1 MLREILFIGGQD
13 LRQVLRARETL
24 MWVFVMPILFF
35 WFIGS
40 VTGGFARPTKESPDA
55 LVLDAPDDAGFLVDE
70 LERRLTERFY
80 RVERSDTTGA
90 IARHVTVPAA
100 FTDSVLAGVPTQLRY
115 EYRDT
120 GLGGDYERIRVG
132 RAAYTVLADLSVV
145 SQDSAAVVDP
155 AAFAE
160 LAAMPRALTVDVKPA
175 GKRQVIPTGFSQ
187 SVPGIMVMFTLL
199 VMSTSGAVLLVIERR
214 QGLLRRLASAP
225 LDRRSIVL
233 GKWAGRLVV
242 GLVQIGFAMLAG
254 TVLFGMDWGPD
265 LPFVFLVM
273 LVYAALMASIGLLLG
288 SVARSEGQAVA
299 VGVISANVL
308 GALGGCWWPIEI
320 TPAWMQKLAL
330 FLPTGWAMNALHKL
344 VAFGAGPMSIVPHVV
359 GMSIV
364 AALVLAA
371 TARLFRFD

>member
-1 MLREILFIGGQD
+1 
-13 LRQVLRARETL
+13 
-24 MWVFVMPILFF
+24 
-35 WFIGS
+35 
-40 VTGGFARPTKESPDA
+40 
-55 LVLDAPDDAGFLVDE
+55 
-70 LERRLTERFY
+70 
-80 RVERSDTTGA
+80 
-90 IARHVTVPAA
+90 
-100 FTDSVLAGVPTQLRY
+100 
-115 EYRDT
+115 
-120 GLGGDYERIRVG
+120 
-132 RAAYTVLADLSVV
+132 
-145 SQDSAAVVDP
+145 
-155 AAFAE
+155 
-160 LAAMPRALTVDVKPA
+160 
-175 GKRQVIPTGFSQ
+175 
-187 SVPGIMVMFTLL
+187 MVMFTLL
-199 VMSTSGAVLLVIERR
+199 VMATSGAVLLVIERR

-320 TPAWMQKLAL
+320 TPAWMQKLAM

-344 VAFGAGPMSIVPHVV
+344 VAFGAGPGSIVPHVV
-359 GMSIV
+359 GMTI
-364 AALVLAA
+364 AAVLVLAA

>member
-1 MLREILFIGGQD
+1 
-13 LRQVLRARETL
+13 
-24 MWVFVMPILFF
+24 
-35 WFIGS
+35 
-40 VTGGFARPTKESPDA
+40 
-55 LVLDAPDDAGFLVDE
+55 
-70 LERRLTERFY
+70 
-80 RVERSDTTGA
+80 
-90 IARHVTVPAA
+90 
-100 FTDSVLAGVPTQLRY
+100 
-115 EYRDT
+115 
-120 GLGGDYERIRVG
+120 
-132 RAAYTVLADLSVV
+132 
-145 SQDSAAVVDP
+145 
-155 AAFAE
+155 
-160 LAAMPRALTVDVKPA
+160 
-175 GKRQVIPTGFSQ
+175 
-187 SVPGIMVMFTLL
+187 
-199 VMSTSGAVLLVIERR
+199 
-214 QGLLRRLASAP
+214 
-225 LDRRSIVL
+225 
-233 GKWAGRLVV
+233 
-242 GLVQIGFAMLAG
+242 
-254 TVLFGMDWGPD
+254 MDWGPD